1 MSSCDL
7 RKAASLIIIA
17 TFVVAAPAHADP
29 TDDYINPDRP
39 GIADGSTTV
48 GLAHFQIET
57 AIRLEYRRNGDERE
71 HTTFIPT
78 LLRYGLSKS
87 WEFRVEGNTFTWQRQ
102 HDPALGNTH
111 SNGFA
116 PTSIGLKY
124 NIVEASGSTQPSIGA
139 IVRVFPPSGSGD
151 LRNSRTTGDFR
162 LAADWNFADKWSL
175 NPNVGVAVYEDDT
188 KRSYAAGLFAAT
200 LNYNPSKIVNLFV
213 DTGLQY
219 PEEKNGHASL
229 IFDVGA
235 AYIIG
240 HDIQIDLSV
249 GTGAAGTK
257 PPHPFLAAGFSKR
270 F

>member
-1 MSSCDL
+1 MEA
-7 RKAASLIIIA
+7 R
-17 TFVVAAPAHADP
+17 
-29 TDDYINPDRP
+29 R
-39 GIADGSTTV
+39 
-48 GLAHFQIET
+48 LARGHFQFET
-57 AIRLEYRRNGDERE
+57 AIQREYRSNGDERE
-71 HTTFIPT
+71 HTTFIPR
-78 LLRYGLSKS
+78 LLRYGFSKN
-87 WEFRVEGNTFTWQRQ
+87 WEFRVEGNTFTRQRQ
-102 HDPALGNTH
+102 HDPALVDTD
-111 SNGFA
+111 SSGFA
-116 PTSIGLKY
+116 PSSIGLKY
-124 NIVEASGSTQPSIGA
+124 NIVKAVGSTQPSIGA
-139 IVRVFPPSGSGD
+139 IVRVFPPSGSSAF
-151 LRNSRTTGDFR
+151 RNSRATGDFR
-162 LAADWNFADKWSL
+162 LAADWNFVDKWSL

-200 LNYNPSKIVNLFV
+200 WNYNPSKILNFFV

-219 PEEKNGHASL
+219 AEEKNGRASL

>member
-1 MSSCDL
+1 VL
-7 RKAASLIIIA
+7 
-17 TFVVAAPAHADP
+17 FVTLAQ
-29 TDDYINPDRP
+29 P
-39 GIADGSTTV
+39 G
-48 GLAHFQIET
+48 
-57 AIRLEYRRNGDERE
+57 
-71 HTTFIPT
+71 
-78 LLRYGLSKS
+78 
-87 WEFRVEGNTFTWQRQ
+87 
-102 HDPALGNTH
+102 
-111 SNGFA
+111 
-116 PTSIGLKY
+116 
-124 NIVEASGSTQPSIGA
+124 
-139 IVRVFPPSGSGD
+139 
-151 LRNSRTTGDFR
+151 
-162 LAADWNFADKWSL
+162 DWNFVDKWSL

-200 LNYNPSKIVNLFV
+200 LNYNPSKILNFFV

-219 PEEKNGHASL
+219 AEEKNGRASL

>member
-1 MSSCDL
+1 MPHGHLSTS
-7 RKAASLIIIA
+7 ATLIIVA
-17 TFVVAAPAHADP
+17 AFAAAAPAHADP
-29 TDDYINPDRP
+29 SDDFINPDRP

-48 GLAHFQIET
+48 GLGHFQIET
-57 AIRLEYRRNGDERE
+57 AIQLEYRSNGDERE
-71 HTTFIPT
+71 RTTFIPT
-78 LLRYGLSKS
+78 LLRYGFSKS

-102 HDPALGNTH
+102 QDPTQGHTC

-116 PTSIGLKY
+116 PSSIGLKY
-124 NIVEASGSTQPSIGA
+124 NIAEAAGSTQPSIGA
-139 IVRVFPPSGSGD
+139 LVRLFPPSGSGD
-151 LRNSRTTGDFR
+151 LRNSRTTGDYR

-188 KRSYAAGLFAAT
+188 KRSYTAGLFAT
-200 LNYNPSKIVNLFV
+200 MLNYNPSKIVNLFI

-219 PEEKNGHASL
+219 PEKKNGRASL

-240 HDIQIDLSV
+240 HDIQVDLSV
-249 GTGAAGTK
+249 GTGEAGTK